1 MQYARINDKI
11 ISNSNMLHSFK
22 YAQYNKNKNIVLILL
37 QNIDL
42 FLNLLSS
49 GLELHLFRCYLLLAQ
64 VGFHVCDN
72 LAAVR
77 TDNGRGFSAFP
88 PNLEELTDTTDN
100 LDMEIDSNFSILMW
114 QSQLIRSLKEIKNCS
129 WFFKRYIFLWD
140 DEIKNVSIMSMISNG
155 GLICVSCE
163 SSLSDILMTQW
174 DFV

>member
-77 TDNGRGFSAFP
+77 TGNGRGFSAFP

-100 LDMEIDSNFSILMW
+100 LDMEIDSNFSILM
-114 QSQLIRSLKEIKNCS
+114 
-129 WFFKRYIFLWD
+129 
-140 DEIKNVSIMSMISNG
+140 
-155 GLICVSCE
+155 
-163 SSLSDILMTQW
+163 
-174 DFV
+174 